1 MSRAPGRRKDQALAR
16 ARSVRGGVVDATRR
30 RAHGPTP
37 ARQREQRGA
46 MSTWVVS
53 RFPVYA
59 RAWVIVAVFLA
70 PVAVLRT
77 AVYPALGVKAAALWV
92 CGLAA
97 LALWLSTS
105 AERRSW
111 PPRLRLIYPAA
122 AFLVASML
130 ATALSLSPLVSLVG
144 FDRYAGLLPRLLYA
158 AIALA
163 VVGVHWERPAGLRQI
178 AWASGAGAVVLA
190 CAVVLQQAG
199 IDRIL
204 WAGPVPGTVFDFP
217 PGTMGFSNFAGGYLG
232 IAAPFLVYLAISTRR
247 LVGRCALGAGLGLVL
262 VAVWYTQSR
271 GGMIAAVVGLGVMA
285 LASRPGP
292 SRWAKRAV
300 ALAAALVAVASVVVV
315 WHPGADAPPEQLAGI
330 EQLRTK
336 TLGFRLAYWSA
347 AGRIFADHPGV
358 GTGLDT
364 FYAYYPRYRAADAKL
379 DAQSV
384 TDGSGTLGYT
394 YTDQPHNIFL
404 GHASN
409 SGALGVGSYLL
420 LVGLALR
427 YGLRRARILEAGP
440 RLLLAAFLGVLAA
453 YLAQGFFSIDEPA
466 LAAIGW
472 VAIGGIA
479 AMADPAAV
487 AARQQGRAGP
497 DGQRY
502 GARSRAG
509 GGSPQV
515 VARRRRARWLV
526 HGAGAVVVGAVL
538 VVGLRPVHGDVEAGS
553 GRWDEAMRLNPLNP
567 LYPGQAGLQAER
579 LAQASPTEANKLVL
593 LREARRQHLR
603 ALHLQPRSMG
613 ETIAMATLET
623 YWAQSVDPGRFVE
636 AEGWW
641 KRVMDQE
648 PANAAL
654 RAAAQRQLAGAKARA
669 VTRLRVA
676 TSIRPDD
683 VGSWV
688 DLAKAHLALGESGPA
703 RTALERALSLD
714 PTSIEARRLLA
725 DLQP

>member
-1 MSRAPGRRKDQALAR
+1 
-16 ARSVRGGVVDATRR
+16 
-30 RAHGPTP
+30 
-37 ARQREQRGA
+37 
-46 MSTWVVS
+46 MSTWVVD

-77 AVYPALGVKAAALWV
+77 AANPTHEIKAAALWV

-97 LALWLSTS
+97 LAFWLSTS

-111 PPRLRLIYPAA
+111 LPRLHLFYPAA

-144 FDRYAGLLPRLLYA
+144 FDRYAGLLPRLLYM

-190 CAVVLQQAG
+190 CSVVLQQAG

-232 IAAPFLVYLAISTRR
+232 IAVPFLVYLAISTRR
-247 LVGRCALGAGLGLVL
+247 LVGRCALGAGFCLVL
-262 VAVWYTQSR
+262 VALWYTQSR

-292 SRWAKRAV
+292 SKWAKGAV
-300 ALAAALVAVASVVVV
+300 ALAIALVAVASVVVV

-336 TLGFRLAYWSA
+336 TLGFRLAFWSA
-347 AGRIFADHPGV
+347 AGRIFADHPLV
-358 GTGLDT
+358 GTGLNT
-364 FYAYYPRYRAADAKL
+364 FYAYYPRYRTADARL

-384 TDGSGTLGYT
+384 TDGAGAVRYT
-394 YTDQPHNIFL
+394 EADQPHNIFL

-427 YGLRRARILEAGP
+427 YGLRRARTLEAGP
-440 RLLLAAFLGVLAA
+440 RLLLASLLGVLAA
-453 YLAQGFFSIDEPA
+453 YLAQGFFSIDQPA

-472 VAIGGIA
+472 VAVGGIA

-487 AARQQGRAGP
+487 AAREQGRANPG
-497 DGQRY
+497 GRRHGTNAQ
-502 GARSRAG
+502 SRAG
-509 GGSPQV
+509 DGSPRV
-515 VARRRRARWLV
+515 AARRRRARWLA
-526 HGAGAVVVGAVL
+526 HGAGAVVVGAVW
-538 VVGLRPVHGDVEAGS
+538 VVGLRPVHGDVAAGS

-567 LYPGQAGLQAER
+567 LYPSLAGLQAER
-579 LAQASPTEANKLVL
+579 LAQASATQADKLVL
-593 LREARRQHLR
+593 FREARRQHLR
-603 ALHLQPRSMG
+603 ALHLQPRSMS
-613 ETIAMATLET
+613 ESIAMATLET
-623 YWAQSVDPGRFVE
+623 YWAQSIDPGRFVE

-641 KRVMDQE
+641 KRVVDQE

-654 RAAAQRQLAGAKARA
+654 RAAAQRQLSEAKARA

-683 VGSWV
+683 VDSWI
-688 DLAKAHLALGESGPA
+688 DLAEAHLAAGELLLA
-703 RTALERALSLD
+703 RTAVERAVTLD
-714 PTSIEARRLLA
+714 PTSAEAQRLLA
-725 DLQP
+725 DLPP